1 MILTWTWW
9 DECCHNR
16 TFPSSSQSF
25 IMHIWFFKRLNLNYV
40 VSSILFRRKLHSS
53 NNRMKNEMNMKWAS
67 VVGKN
72 QLRCVFQET
81 SVVFWRF
88 RKFFATNSLNLTYIM
103 LIAITHSYQ
112 DSWSNFLLIFL
123 ISRSINKEIEL
134 HNNYISQ
141 IL

>member
-9 DECCHNR
+9 DECSHNR

-25 IMHIWFFKRLNLNYV
+25 IMHIWFSKRLNLNYV

-103 LIAITHSYQ
+103 LIDDADSYY
-112 DSWSNFLLIFL
+112 SF
-123 ISRSINKEIEL
+123 ISRFMIQFFINFSNQSINKQR
-134 HNNYISQ
+134 NWTT
-141 IL
+141 

>member
-103 LIAITHSYQ
+103 LIDDADSYY
-112 DSWSNFLLIFL
+112 SF
-123 ISRSINKEIEL
+123 ISRFMIQFFINFSHQSINKQR
-134 HNNYISQ
+134 NWTT
-141 IL
+141 

>member
-72 QLRCVFQET
+72 QLRCVSADFGG

-103 LIAITHSYQ
+103 LIDDADSYY
-112 DSWSNFLLIFL
+112 SF
-123 ISRSINKEIEL
+123 ISRFMIQFFINFSHQSINKQR
-134 HNNYISQ
+134 NWTT
-141 IL
+141 